1 MRIAP
6 GRLAEGSGTLHHIRR
21 PTLATAAGST
31 PNVDGGGVGTSRAR
45 SVKGVCCTFK
55 LKPQAQSSTQAT

>member
-1 MRIAP
+1 
-6 GRLAEGSGTLHHIRR
+6 
-21 PTLATAAGST
+21 
-31 PNVDGGGVGTSRAR
+31 VGTSRAR